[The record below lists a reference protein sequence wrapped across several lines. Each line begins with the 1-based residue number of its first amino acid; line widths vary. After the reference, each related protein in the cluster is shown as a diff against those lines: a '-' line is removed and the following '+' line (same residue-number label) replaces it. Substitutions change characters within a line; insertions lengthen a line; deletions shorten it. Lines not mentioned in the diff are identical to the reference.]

1 MAYLLANGAIA
12 PLCPCVE
19 PYLTNPVYVDNAQI
33 YGAEPA
39 VDLPVAGLKLEL
51 SG

>member
-1 MAYLLANGAIA
+1 
-12 PLCPCVE
+12 
-19 PYLTNPVYVDNAQI
+19 VDNAQI